1 MADFNFKPVASQ
13 IQPTPQM
20 SLGDMMNL
28 ARGAQQYQQ
37 AEQINPLLLQQ
48 QQQLVEQARQVNP
61 LLLKQAEETT
71 TQSQTKTKE
80 DLLAFA
86 NKKMNLIA
94 NSQISMIND
103 PLILKAEQ
111 QPSSVNPQELIK
123 LINERGLKLAKDLG
137 ISQEE
142 AQGLLQ
148 PYVDIAQNNPGEL
161 RNYYKQRHILALDQ
175 AGKTAALSETG
186 VPIATGGGGY
196 TVSTGE
202 FGATP
207 KGEVLPGT
215 AYSRQLGPENLIKVS
230 NEIDPKTNL
239 PIAYKMSP
247 DGTFVERVVV
257 DKGTPAGTYP
267 ENAVKKFTP
276 PGMIRPEQQQQVGPR
291 LTTAPGVIPV
301 GENQAMG
308 DKYRADIAIAR
319 DSAIPANIALNNID
333 TVLKYLPYATVG
345 TGSQYITGL
354 ESVFGTLTGSTSA
367 EKAASAANIIQKNI
381 VDLGILKNE
390 AFKGKFAASLDASL
404 QSLADVSKNPSALKS
419 SMEQLRPL
427 MQHIRNYTTGLD
439 NAVTKSPDNVYVKPK
454 FDKEMNEA
462 FDVKA
467 MQMKNAADA
476 GEFSKFV
483 KDNKIDLRQQQELY
497 KKLLKYQSLVNGN
510 L

>member
-1 MADFNFKPVASQ
+1 
-13 IQPTPQM
+13 
-20 SLGDMMNL
+20 
-28 ARGAQQYQQ
+28 
-37 AEQINPLLLQQ
+37 
-48 QQQLVEQARQVNP
+48 
-61 LLLKQAEETT
+61 
-71 TQSQTKTKE
+71 
-80 DLLAFA
+80 
-86 NKKMNLIA
+86 
-94 NSQISMIND
+94 
-103 PLILKAEQ
+103 
-111 QPSSVNPQELIK
+111 
-123 LINERGLKLAKDLG
+123 
-137 ISQEE
+137 
-142 AQGLLQ
+142 
-148 PYVDIAQNNPGEL
+148 
-161 RNYYKQRHILALDQ
+161 
-175 AGKTAALSETG
+175 
-186 VPIATGGGGY
+186 
-196 TVSTGE
+196 
-202 FGATP
+202 
-207 KGEVLPGT
+207 
-215 AYSRQLGPENLIKVS
+215 
-230 NEIDPKTNL
+230 
-239 PIAYKMSP
+239 
-247 DGTFVERVVV
+247 
-257 DKGTPAGTYP
+257 
-267 ENAVKKFTP
+267 
-276 PGMIRPEQQQQVGPR
+276 

-308 DKYRADIAIAR
+308 DKYRADIATAR

-333 TVLKYLPYATVG
+333 TVLKYLPFATVG

-427 MQHIRNYTTGLD
+427 MQHIRNYTMGLD
-439 NAVTKSPDNVYVKPK
+439 SAVTKSPDNVYVKPK

>member
-1 MADFNFKPVASQ
+1 MADFNFQPVASQ
-13 IQPTPQM
+13 IKPVPQM
-20 SLGDMMNL
+20 SLGDMMNV

-37 AEQINPLLLQQ
+37 AEQVNPLLLQQ
-48 QQQLVEQARQVNP
+48 AQQQVEQASQMNP
-61 LLLKQAEETT
+61 LLLQQGQETVSQA
-71 TQSQTKTKE
+71 QLKTKTDQMK
-80 DLLAFA
+80 LLDTQMRQIASSA
-86 NKKMNLIA
+86 VSTINNPLVIAAEKNPNSVDPNILVELVKKNGA
-94 NSQISMIND
+94 R
-103 PLILKAEQ
+103 
-111 QPSSVNPQELIK
+111 V
-123 LINERGLKLAKDLG
+123 AKDLG
-137 ISQEE
+137 LPEDK
-142 AQGLLQ
+142 AQQFLQ
-148 PYVDIAQNNPGEL
+148 PYIEMAQTNPGGL
-161 RNYYKQRHILALDQ
+161 RQYLKERHMAGLDD
-175 AGKTAALSETG
+175 AARTAAFSDTG

-196 TVSTGE
+196 TVSIGE

-207 KGEVLPGT
+207 KGEVIPGT
-215 AYSRQLGPENLIKVS
+215 AYRRLLGPENLIRVS
-230 NEIDPKTNL
+230 SEIDPKTNL

-267 ENAVKKFTP
+267 ENAINKFTP
-276 PGMIRPEQQQQVGPR
+276 PGMIRPEQQQPVGPR
-291 LTTAPGVIPV
+291 LTTAPSVIPV

-308 DKYRADIAIAR
+308 DKYRVEIATAR